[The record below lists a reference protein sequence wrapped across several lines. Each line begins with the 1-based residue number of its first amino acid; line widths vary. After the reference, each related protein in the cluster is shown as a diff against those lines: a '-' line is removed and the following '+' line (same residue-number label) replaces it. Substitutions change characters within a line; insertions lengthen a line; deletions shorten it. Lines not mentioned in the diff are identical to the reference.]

1 MLYQIPNLWQLKKV
15 VAKYEEKILQLY
27 FILNIHIFHD
37 LIYFV
42 ICENHM
48 LVILIEILQGKN
60 VAIWSVF
67 SLIFIKNID
76 YIWTKTFFK
85 EERDYFSKRIPQS
98 YLSVKMEYPVRF
110 SKWKT
115 RGGDYFSTSWVTE
128 RSQSQIRKQHN
139 EIEFFRTMLCF
150 YENFAN

>member
-1 MLYQIPNLWQLKKV
+1 MKKV
-15 VAKYEEKILQLY
+15 LQLY

-37 LIYFV
+37 LIYYV

-76 YIWTKTFFK
+76 YIWTKNIFK
-85 EERDYFSKRIPQS
+85 GEREIP
-98 YLSVKMEYPVRF
+98 
-110 SKWKT
+110 
-115 RGGDYFSTSWVTE
+115 
-128 RSQSQIRKQHN
+128 
-139 EIEFFRTMLCF
+139 
-150 YENFAN
+150 